1 MNAAANQAQTAA
13 VEALRAMQATMPR
26 ADAVALD
33 NAINWTLT
41 GFELAA
47 HIRAK
52 LNQN

>member
-1 MNAAANQAQTAA
+1 MNAATQAQTAA
-13 VEALRAMQATMPR
+13 VNELRAAQSVMPR
-26 ADAVALD
+26 ADAVKLD
-33 NAINWTLT
+33 DAINWTLT

>member
-1 MNAAANQAQTAA
+1 MNAATQAQTAA

-26 ADAVALD
+26 ADAVKLD
-33 NAINWTLT
+33 NAINWTLS

>member
-13 VEALRAMQATMPR
+13 VNELRAMQSRMTR
-26 ADAVALD
+26 EDAVKLD
-33 NAINWTLT
+33 SSINWLLT